1 MSQVIKGLENREKE
15 ISGFYYD
22 IQKSNPL
29 QRVTLHA
36 NTKPPTK
43 DYDSWPSWSTTS
55 GVNGNFSLINEK
67 DLDPDESGDNAYG
80 AVPICSSILQE
91 DFNVSIANTW
101 GDFVGG
107 QQLEGL
113 WSQLKAFEPYA
124 KFTSDNF
131 SELGNNLSGYMDRN
145 PDALLNKIT
154 TAGDVRGFFNK
165 ASDISGKISNVLSRQ
180 LVVQGTRFKYYAGT
194 GIAFG
199 NLSMRF
205 TLFAD
210 HVPQLVYD
218 KTNKKLNIGG
228 YKFQTVDEQLSPL
241 LPYAIGKFVN
251 LLDGEKGSSAATAIL
266 GNDIVENSKE
276 IINKWLGWQMTPG
289 GFRADLQQIDKVQKG
304 TLMLKIGPFY
314 RLKNLVIQDIQLN
327 YSKQVAKYV
336 VKDGGKPKLKTCPL
350 YCDVNITLS
359 PAGKYSN
366 NMLGEF
372 VMGRSSDNSAHIK
385 QIEKDV
391 NDSLKDK

>member
-43 DYDSWPSWSTTS
+43 DYEDWPAWSSTS
-55 GVNGNFSLINEK
+55 GVNSDFYLLREK
-67 DLDPDESGDNAYG
+67 DLDPDESGKNAYG
-80 AVPICSSILQE
+80 AMPICSSILQE
-91 DFNVSIANTW
+91 DFNISIANTW

-124 KFTSDNF
+124 NFTSENINT
-131 SELGNNLSGYMDRN
+131 LGSNLSNYLRDN
-145 PDALLNKIT
+145 PNALLNNVTDADK
-154 TAGDVRGFFNK
+154 VSKFFNK
-165 ASDISGKISNVLSRQ
+165 ASDISNKIGSVLSRQ

-218 KTNKKLNIGG
+218 KANKKLKIGG

-251 LLDGEKGSSAATAIL
+251 LLDDENGHSAATAIL
-266 GNDIVENSKE
+266 GNNIPENTKK
-276 IINKWLGWQMTPG
+276 IINEWLGWQMTPG
-289 GFRADLQQIDKVQKG
+289 GFRADLKQIDEIQKG

-336 VKDGGKPKLKTCPL
+336 IIESGKPKLKTCPL

-385 QIEKDV
+385 QIEKDI